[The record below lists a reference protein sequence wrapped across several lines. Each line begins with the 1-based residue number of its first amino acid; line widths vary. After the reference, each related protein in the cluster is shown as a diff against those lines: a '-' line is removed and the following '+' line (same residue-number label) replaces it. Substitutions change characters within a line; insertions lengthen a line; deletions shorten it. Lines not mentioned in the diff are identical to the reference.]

1 MYKELI
7 QTCEQNVNSLKSQIG
22 LCESYIGFGDR
33 RIKNKYNK
41 QKTYL
46 QTKLDEETFWY
57 MKYVVLQKI
66 FEDYGYTDT
75 GVKDESIKY
84 LYESIT
90 PEEVQECSQF

>member
-1 MYKELI
+1 MKYNNITNDMKIILANEREQKRLI
-7 QTCEQNVNSLKSQIG
+7 E
-22 LCESYIGFGDR
+22 
-33 RIKNKYNK
+33 YNK

-46 QTKLDEETFWY
+46 QTKLDEERFWY